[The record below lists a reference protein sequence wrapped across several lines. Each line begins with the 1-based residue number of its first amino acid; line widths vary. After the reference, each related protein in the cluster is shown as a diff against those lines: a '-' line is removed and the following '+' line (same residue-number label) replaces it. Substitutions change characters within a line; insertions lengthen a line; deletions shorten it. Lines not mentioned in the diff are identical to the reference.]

1 MGARAAAPFLPRE
14 NIPLDDSPREVYIPR
29 MTRRIRQELR
39 QTKPF
44 DSIEEEVVVEIQRTA
59 QATMRWLVEELKPT
73 GLTPSQFNVLRI
85 LRGARPEALSSRVI
99 CERMI
104 TYDPD
109 LTRLL
114 DRLEKAGWVEKV
126 RDARDRRV
134 VNIHIT
140 KTGVQTIEAAT
151 AAVRDRIRTE
161 MKGIGSRKLGE
172 LADLL
177 EQVRGNPA

>member
-1 MGARAAAPFLPRE
+1 MA
-14 NIPLDDSPREVYIPR
+14 
-29 MTRRIRQELR
+29 RRIRQEL
-39 QTKPF
+39 QQSKPF
-44 DSIEEEVVVEIQRTA
+44 ESIEEEVAVEIQRTA
-59 QATMRWLVEELKPT
+59 QVTMRWLVEALKPS

-85 LRGARPEALSSRVI
+85 LRGARPAALSSSGI
-99 CERMI
+99 CERMV

-134 VNIHIT
+134 VNVHIT
-140 KTGVQTIEAAT
+140 KAGAQAVEAAT
-151 AAVRDRIRTE
+151 AAVRERIRGE

-177 EQVRGNPA
+177 ERVRGNPV

>member
-1 MGARAAAPFLPRE
+1 MA
-14 NIPLDDSPREVYIPR
+14 
-29 MTRRIRQELR
+29 RRIRQEIQQSR
-39 QTKPF
+39 PF
-44 DSIEEEVVVEIQRTA
+44 DSIEEEVAVEVQRTA
-59 QATMRWLVEELKPT
+59 QVMMRWLVEALKPS

-85 LRGARPEALSSRVI
+85 LRGARPAALSSSGI
-99 CERMI
+99 CERMV

-134 VNIHIT
+134 VNVHIT
-140 KTGVQTIEAAT
+140 KSGTRVIEAAT
-151 AAVRDRIRTE
+151 AAVRERIRGE
-161 MKGIGSRKLGE
+161 MKGIGSGRLGE

-177 EQVRGNPA
+177 ERVRGNPA